1 MKARKKMRTFE
12 DAMEAEYER
21 EMMEGDHMATPSE
34 AVAEFGYNAGMDY
47 PDRAWL
53 LHDFDVWVA
62 NPHYVG
68 PPVPHPEEHPD
79 DYDPMYMP
87 GELKTLAPRD
97 VKDVDNV
104 GKKIDDDDIPF

>member
-1 MKARKKMRTFE
+1 MRTFE

-21 EMMEGDHMATPSE
+21 ETMEGDHMATPSE

-68 PPVPHPEEHPD
+68 PPVPHPED
-79 DYDPMYMP
+79 DVDPMYLP
-87 GELKTLAPRD
+87 GEVKTLAPRD
-97 VKDVDNV
+97 VDNV
-104 GKKIDDDDIPF
+104 NKKVDDDFIPF